1 MCLLGANDG
10 LRGYPVGQYID
21 SALFS
26 AQVEYRG
33 RISESWGYV
42 GFAGVGAVAPQ
53 FSGLIDREPL
63 PSAGAGIRYRVSEKN
78 QLDLSLDVTVSKA
91 DSAIYLYVGQ
101 SF

>member
-1 MCLLGANDG
+1 M
-10 LRGYPVGQYID
+10 
-21 SALFS
+21 
-26 AQVEYRG
+26 
-33 RISESWGYV
+33 GYV
-42 GFAGVGAVAPQ
+42 GFAGFGFVAPQ

-63 PSAGAGIRYRVSEKN
+63 PSAGAGIRYRVSENN